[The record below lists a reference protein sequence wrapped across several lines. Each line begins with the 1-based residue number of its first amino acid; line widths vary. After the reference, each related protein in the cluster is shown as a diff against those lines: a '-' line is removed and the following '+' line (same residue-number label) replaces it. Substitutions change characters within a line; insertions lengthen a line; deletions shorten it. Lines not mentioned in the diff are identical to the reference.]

1 MSLAVDPT
9 EEKRVLRR
17 AMRSARASIDPAQQ
31 ALAAEALDGNLRF
44 VPELAAARV
53 FAAFAPALGEIDVG
67 PVIARKIAE
76 GATVLFPRIDPNGSP
91 RLRFHELS
99 DPALLGF
106 SGPFSG
112 RISDLAQLTPGA
124 FGILEPP
131 VGSREVP
138 VEEIEVLLV
147 PGLAFDPTGRRLG
160 YGGGYYDEVGARLR
174 AAGKGYLLGV
184 GFDFQLIETCP
195 AGPGDVPIDAVAT
208 DARVIHCH

>member
-1 MSLAVDPT
+1 MSLAADPT

-17 AMRSARASIDPAQQ
+17 AMRAARSSIDPAQQ
-31 ALAAEALDGNLRF
+31 ARAAQALDGNLRF

-67 PVIARKIAE
+67 PVIARRIAE
-76 GATVLFPRIDPNGSP
+76 GATVLFPRIDATGTP

-99 DPALLGF
+99 DPGLA
-106 SGPFSG
+106 SFSG
-112 RISDLAQLTPGA
+112 RFADLAQLTPGA

-131 VGSREVP
+131 AGCREVP

-160 YGGGYYDEVGARLR
+160 YGGGYYDEVAARLR
-174 AAGKGYLLGV
+174 AAGKGFLLGV

-195 AGPGDVPIDAVAT
+195 AGPADVAIDCVVT
-208 DARVIHCH
+208 EARVVRCH